1 MNEQDAAPTRLLRP
15 YLPRLLLRWAVESP
29 DSRWREVEGSIVF
42 VDISGFTKMSERLAR
57 QGKAGAEEVTDVLG
71 PVFARLLAIAYGN
84 GGGLIKFG
92 GDALLLLFTGGD
104 HAGHAARSAFGMRRE
119 LREIGPIPTSA
130 GAITLRMSV
139 GVHSGIFHIF
149 LIGESHRELVVTGPA
164 ATETVTMESTATA
177 GEILVSPSTAASLPA
192 DAIGAAKGP
201 GFLLR
206 RSPAGIGVQ
215 APGLDDGLADP
226 DLVAYMPTAIRG
238 HVLAGGDD
246 PVHRPVTVAFVH
258 FDGVDAMMRDDGP
271 DVVAARLEHLVIAA
285 QLAADEHG
293 VTFLGSDIDKDGGKI
308 ILVAGTPQALG
319 DDEERMLL
327 TLRSIIVSEPKIP
340 VRIGVNRG
348 PVFAGDIGPSYRRT
362 YTVMGD
368 AVNLAARVMAKAAP
382 GQLLATAPVLDA
394 SPIHFHTQAL
404 EPFMV
409 KGKRLPVQAYA
420 VGAISGAR
428 RSDDDELPL
437 VGRDRELDVLAAA
450 VDGAWRGE
458 SAQIAIVGEPGIGKT
473 RLMTEVR
480 RLGGALP
487 QLRSACELYTMS
499 SPYGVIGELVAQAI
513 GCEPGDSAE
522 RRSTLLQQA
531 VRESAPALEP
541 WLPLLAVPLDV
552 SVPMTPEV
560 ADLEEEFR
568 RMRLAEAT
576 AQLLA
581 ARTSPALISIEDV
594 HWMDEASAEVM
605 ARIAE
610 EAPRAGWVICVSRR
624 DDTTGYLPAEG
635 AITLRPKRLSAD
647 EAEKLIGA
655 ATTDQPLLPH
665 ARTALAERSGGNPL
679 FLRELLRSAADDVT
693 DLPDTI
699 EAMAMAEIDQL
710 PPPDR
715 RLLRLAS
722 VLGMSF
728 SDELVAHVLADQAPP
743 DAATWRRLSAFLTME
758 GEHHRFRHALVRDAA
773 YEGLPF
779 RRRRELHARAGEALE
794 RLPNADEHASLL
806 ALHFNRAQRY
816 DLAWRYGRAA
826 ADRARLRYANTEAA
840 ALLSDA
846 VEAAARAGNVPRISL
861 ADAFETLGELEDRI
875 GRYDRAMH
883 AFKQAQRLVH
893 DDPVKEAA
901 LLLRKAWV
909 REREGRFTQ
918 SLRWINRG
926 LAAIVKSEGEEASR
940 VRSRLIAA
948 RATIKQAQGRHRDA
962 VALGADAIAAA
973 EAAGDMST
981 VAEAHLILG
990 WAHTELGLGGEDHA
1004 RQALAIAERISD
1016 LPLQALALN
1025 NLGGFIYYE
1034 GRWDEAGQLWERSE
1048 TIRLRTGDAVNA
1060 AMATN
1065 NIGEILSD
1073 QGHLE
1078 AAEDRFRRA
1087 LDVWR
1092 AARFDQLIPAAI
1104 GNLGRAA
1111 ARGGRA
1117 EEGLE
1122 LLQQALAMATANQFT
1137 FMMVE
1142 TEARVAEA
1150 QLFGGEPDAALRTA
1164 DQVLERPVGETV
1176 LQRPLLRRVMAY
1188 ALMQLGRPEQANGLL
1203 ELSLDESRRVGLLY
1217 EEAQSLAAL
1226 LDLALLEDRQPDPLV
1241 ADGCVTLLERL
1252 GVVRLPQV
1260 PLVERAAVAALN

>member
-1 MNEQDAAPTRLLRP
+1 MIEQDAAPTRLLRP
-15 YLPRLLLRWAVESP
+15 YLPRLLLQWAVESP

-71 PVFARLLAIAYGN
+71 PVFARLLAVAYGN

-92 GDALLLLFTGGD
+92 GDALLLLFTGPD
-104 HAGHAARSAFGMRRE
+104 HAGQAARSAFGMRRE

-139 GVHSGIFHIF
+139 GVNSGTFHMF
-149 LIGESHRELVVTGPA
+149 LVGESHRELVLTGPA

-177 GEILVSPSTAASLPA
+177 GEILISPSTAAAIPA
-192 DAIGAAKGP
+192 DAVGRAKGP

-206 RSPAGIGVQ
+206 RSPGIGVQ
-215 APGLDDGLADP
+215 APTLDDGLVDD
-226 DLVAYMPTAIRG
+226 DLIGYLPTAIRN
-238 HVLAGGDD
+238 HVMAGGDD

-258 FDGVDAMMRDDGP
+258 FDEIDSMIREEGP
-271 DVVAARLEHLVIAA
+271 GVVAERLEHLVAAA

-293 VTFLGSDIDKDGGKI
+293 VTFLGTDIDKDGGKV

-327 TLRSIIVSEPKIP
+327 TLRSIMISKPEIP

-368 AVNLAARVMAKAAP
+368 AVNLAARVMAKAVP
-382 GQLLATAPVLDA
+382 GQLLSTGQVLDA
-394 SPIHFHTQAL
+394 SPIEFETEPL

-420 VGAISGAR
+420 VGAIIGAR
-428 RSDDDELPL
+428 RHDDELPL
-437 VGRDRELDVLAAA
+437 VGRDNELDVLSAA
-450 VDGAWRGE
+450 VDAAWEGG
-458 SAQIAIVGEPGIGKT
+458 SALIEIVGEPGIGKT
-473 RLMTEVR
+473 RLMTEAR

-487 QLRSACELYTMS
+487 QLRSACELYTIS
-499 SPYGVIGELVAQAI
+499 QPYGVIGELVSQAI
-513 GCEPGDSAE
+513 GCEPGESAE
-522 RRSTLLQQA
+522 QRSMRLQQA
-531 VRESAPALEP
+531 VRESAPNLEP

-552 SVPMTPEV
+552 TVPMTAEV
-560 ADLEEEFR
+560 ADLEEEYR
-568 RMRLAEAT
+568 RVHLAEST
-576 AQLLA
+576 AELLA
-581 ARTSPALISIEDV
+581 ARVSPGLISIEDV

-605 ARIAE
+605 GRIAQ
-610 EAPRAGWVICVSRR
+610 EAPRARWVICVSRR
-624 DDTTGYLPAEG
+624 DDGTGYLPAG
-635 AITLRPKRLSAD
+635 GVTTLRPERLSS
-647 EAEKLIGA
+647 EQAEQLIGA
-655 ATTDQPLLPH
+655 ATSDQPLLPH

-679 FLRELLRSAADDVT
+679 FLRELLRSAGEDLAE
-693 DLPDTI
+693 LPDTI
-699 EAMAMAEIDQL
+699 EAMAMAEIDRL

-728 SDELVAHVLADQAPP
+728 TDELVAEVLGDEAPP
-743 DAATWRRLSAFLTME
+743 DAGAWRRLSAFLTAE
-758 GEHHRFRHALVRDAA
+758 GRQRRFRHALVRDAA

-779 RRRRELHARAGEALE
+779 RRRREMHARAGEALE
-794 RLPNADEHASLL
+794 RLPDADEHSSLL
-806 ALHFNRAQRY
+806 ALHFGHAQRY
-816 DLAWRYGRAA
+816 DLSWRYGRAA

-840 ALLSDA
+840 KLLWDA
-846 VEAAARAGNVPRISL
+846 VDAAARSGNVTPTSL

-875 GRYDRAMH
+875 GRYDRAMR
-883 AFKQAQRLVH
+883 AFKQAQRLVQ

-926 LAAIVKSEGEEASR
+926 LAAVAKGDGEEAAR
-940 VRSRLIAA
+940 VRSRLLSA
-948 RATIKQAQGRHRDA
+948 RATIRQTQGRYSDA
-962 VALGADAIAAA
+962 LAFSTEAIAAA
-973 EAAGDMST
+973 EAAGDLST

-990 WAHTELGLGGEDHA
+990 WANSELGLGGESHA
-1004 RQALAIAERISD
+1004 RQALAIAEKIDD
-1016 LPLQALALN
+1016 LQLQGLALN
-1025 NLGGFIYYE
+1025 NLGTIIYYE
-1034 GRWDEAGQLWERSE
+1034 GRWTEAGELWERSE

-1073 QGHLE
+1073 QGHLAE
-1078 AAEDRFRRA
+1078 ADERFRRA

-1092 AARFDQLIPAAI
+1092 AARFDQLVPAAI

-1111 ARGGRA
+1111 ARGGRPDEA
-1117 EEGLE
+1117 LE
-1122 LLQQALAMATANQFT
+1122 LLQQALEMATANQFT

-1142 TEARVAEA
+1142 TEARIAEA
-1150 QLFGGEPDAALRTA
+1150 HLFAGDPDAAIRTA
-1164 DQVLERPVGETV
+1164 EQVLARPADETV

-1188 ALMQLGRPEQANGLL
+1188 ALMQLGRTDQAQGLL
-1203 ELSLDESRRVGLLY
+1203 ELSMDESRRVGLVF
-1217 EEAQSLAAL
+1217 EEAQSMAAL
-1226 LDLALLEDRQPDPLV
+1226 LDLALLEDRPPNPMV
-1241 ADGCVTLLERL
+1241 ADACVTLLERL
-1252 GVVRLPQV
+1252 GVIRLPPV
-1260 PLVERAAVAALN
+1260 PLVERAPVALTG